1 MGRRRTR
8 GRNISGMLVLDKPQG
23 MSSNAALQKARRLF
37 DANKAGHTGSL
48 DPMATGMLP
57 ICFGEATKVCSFLL
71 DSDKT
76 YRFTAKFGE
85 RTDTADAD
93 GEVVEHAD
101 SALISRQSILEVLDS
116 FRGDIEQIPPMYSAL
131 HHQGKRLYELARK
144 GVEVEREPRR
154 VTIKSLE
161 LIEFE
166 RTAEGVFATL
176 EVCCSKGTYVR
187 TLAED
192 MAAAQ
197 NSLAHLVML
206 RRIDVGCYREPM
218 MVTIEQIEEAAEIA
232 SQNGNID
239 PLLALLRPVEETISD
254 WPAVDLEPQLA
265 DFIKRGN
272 PVQVPRVET
281 ECLLRLRELKTG
293 TDDTQFIGI
302 GFVNDDGLVAPKRLI
317 RCA

>member
-8 GRNISGMLVLDKPQG
+8 GRNISGMLVLDKPKG
-23 MSSNAALQKARRLF
+23 ISSNSALQKARRLF

-57 ICFGEATKVCSFLL
+57 VCFGEATKVCSFLL

-85 RTDTADAD
+85 RTDSADAD
-93 GEVVEHAD
+93 GEVVERVDAD
-101 SALISRQSILEVLDS
+101 AISEQSINDVLDR

-131 HHQGKRLYELARK
+131 HHKGKRLYELARK
-144 GVEVEREPRR
+144 GVEVEREPRQ

-161 LIEFE
+161 LLAFE
-166 RTAEGVFATL
+166 CSDQGVFATL
-176 EVCCSKGTYVR
+176 EVRCSKGTYVR

-197 NSLAHLVML
+197 NNLAHLVML
-206 RRIDVGCYREPM
+206 RRVDVGCYREPM

-232 SQNGNID
+232 TEQGRIE
-239 PLLALLRPVEETISD
+239 PLLALLRPVEETIAE
-254 WPAVDLEPQLA
+254 WPAVDLEPELA

-272 PVQVPRVET
+272 PVQVSGVKSD
-281 ECLLRLRELKTG
+281 CLLRLREVSPDS
-293 TDDTQFIGI
+293 DDTQFIGI
-302 GFVNDDGLVAPKRLI
+302 GYLNDDGLVAPKRLI